1 MKTVQGVF
9 RNGKIETLEELKAE
23 NNTKLLIVV
32 TDEKISDDVAP
43 DLQGVSVLEKI
54 RRRTQA
60 EVTNEQQVSSR
71 EKLKQIS
78 SLMNGKLPFESVE
91 EATKHLRRYTDD
103 ND

>member
-9 RNGKIETLEELKAE
+9 RNGKVEPLEEIKAD

-32 TDEKISDDVAP
+32 TDEKISDGVAP

-54 RRRTQA
+54 RRRTSA

-71 EKLKQIS
+71 EKLKQIA
-78 SLMNGKLPFESVE
+78 SLLEGKLPFESVE
-91 EATKHLRRYTDD
+91 EATQHLRRYTDD
-103 ND
+103 HD